1 MATQKTSTDLPA
13 IKRVAIYC
21 RVSTHEQNVDL
32 QLSELREYAARRGLT
47 IAGEYIDLGISGSK
61 ASRAELNRLMDDSRL
76 RLHDAVL
83 VWKLDRFARS
93 LKNLVVALEDLNHVG
108 VSFISLRD
116 NLDLSSPSG
125 RLMMHLLGAMSEFE
139 RELIKERVVAGI
151 AAARKR
157 GVRMGRPTRYV
168 SAMKIRAL
176 REAGTPWRD
185 VARKM
190 SAGVGTCMKALRE
203 DTAA

>member
-1 MATQKTSTDLPA
+1 MESSV
-13 IKRVAIYC
+13 IRRVAIYC

-32 QLSELREYAARRGLT
+32 QLTELREYSARRGLV
-47 IAGEYIDLGISGSK
+47 IAGEYLDLGISGSK
-61 ASRAELNRLMDDSRL
+61 ASRPELNRLMDDSRL

-93 LKNLVVALEDLNHVG
+93 LKNLVVALEDLNHFG

-139 RELIKERVVAGI
+139 RELIRERVCAGI
-151 AAARKR
+151 QAAKRR
-157 GVRMGRPTRYV
+157 GVRVGRPPRWI
-168 SAMKIRAL
+168 SAEKVRSL
-176 REAGTPWRD
+176 REAGTPWRAI
-185 VARKM
+185 ARKM
-190 SAGVGTCMKALRE
+190 DCGVGTAMKALRE
-203 DTAA
+203 DPAA

>member
-1 MATQKTSTDLPA
+1 
-13 IKRVAIYC
+13 VAIYC

-32 QLSELREYAARRGLT
+32 QLSELRDYAARRGLT
-47 IAGEYIDLGISGSK
+47 VAGEYIDLGISGSK
-61 ASRAELNRLMDDSRL
+61 ASRPELNRLMDDSRL

-116 NLDLSSPSG
+116 NLDLSSPAG